1 MRNIVMSAAVAA
13 VAAAAAPAAAEIYP
27 RQFHNDYVRVCAASE
42 GLQQYGLALAFE
54 ICHCAVKFLEFR
66 LTYQEMTEEFRKSER
81 GQANRFDA
89 VISEG
94 GRFCE
99 KLMSEPR

>member
-1 MRNIVMSAAVAA
+1 MPRFVFLAVATLLA
-13 VAAAAAPAAAEIYP
+13 VATPARSEVYP
-27 RQFHNDYVRVCAASE
+27 RQFHNDYVRVCATSE
-42 GLQQYGLALAFE
+42 GLQQYGMALAFE
-54 ICHCAVKFLEFR
+54 ICHCVVKFLEFR
-66 LTYQEMTEEFRKSER
+66 LTYQEMTDEFRKSER

-99 KLMSEPR
+99 KLMSESR